1 MTLKSKEEQIKEL
14 LQSFPALGTRLTES
28 AVSLNALLVQEPDSS
43 IEGASHRY
51 WELLAISN
59 VVSKARV
66 LLNELTV
73 IETVSL
79 LALTRYLFELVVWL
93 KYLQLDARYGVVL
106 AHESFRLQ
114 LEHFSKLA
122 EHLRREADLYRR
134 LGAEESRAHE
144 EAIRRMRDG
153 SIEGAE
159 IGDSLRALS
168 ADVDRELANNFAL
181 FANDVQWNG
190 YGFQTYLIETKALR
204 SNLEEENKAR
214 TTLARFEARWSDVI
228 SGLRMANK
236 WAKRAETVRMSDE
249 YDFIY
254 SYTSRLL
261 HATPAS
267 FLTEEKSLSAL
278 EFVTLLRYVQ
288 IQLVWI
294 ISFAGAR
301 AAGQR

>member
-1 MTLKSKEEQIKEL
+1 MSLKSKEEQIKEL
-14 LQSFPALGTRLTES
+14 LQSFPSLGTRLTES
-28 AVSLNALLVQEPDSS
+28 AVSLSALLVQEPDSS

-59 VVSKARV
+59 AVLKARV

-73 IETVSL
+73 ETVSL

-122 EHLRREADLYRR
+122 AHLRREADLYRR
-134 LGAEESRAHE
+134 LGAEESGAHE
-144 EAIRRMRDG
+144 KAIRRMREG
-153 SIEGAE
+153 LLAGAE

-168 ADVDRELANNFAL
+168 ADVDRELAENFAL

-190 YGFQTYLIETKALR
+190 YGFQTYLIETKALP

-228 SGLRMANK
+228 GGLRMANK

-267 FLTEEKSLSAL
+267 FLTEEKSLSPL
-278 EFVTLLRYVQ
+278 ECVTLLRYVH